1 MGLMLVGRALGGILE
16 AGWWPWRVSTLAR
29 CRRRRRSWM
38 GGCDGCLTVEDVLDE
53 EVNVLVCHGGGHD
66 AWYAGYGSDR
76 CNVSGLDAAVPS
88 QIRVLYA
95 VDE

>member
-1 MGLMLVGRALGGILE
+1 MPPRSTTGPWPRAVRRQSFQVARPLRE
-16 AGWWPWRVSTLAR
+16 YQTVPSALA
-29 CRRRRRSWM
+29 S
-38 GGCDGCLTVEDVLDE
+38 VEDVLDE